1 MFYYVTDLYLLSIML
16 YFICASIN
24 FNTINFNYVNLLIN
38 ILKYKILF
46 KYNHFNKLYIL

>member
-38 ILKYKILF
+38 ILKYEILF